1 MHVGEIA
8 WPEEVIP
15 ATLVFRNEHFACT
28 ACTDNGVSTNN
39 VIGGGGGESVLFC
52 ARSPALTLLQYTRQ
66 YRSGKYDFFPIF
78 FF

>member
-15 ATLVFRNEHFACT
+15 ATLVFRNEHFECT

-39 VIGGGGGESVLFC
+39 VIGRGGGVSAVW
-52 ARSPALTLLQYTRQ
+52 RTVTSPHSFTVYQAVQIR
-66 YRSGKYDFFPIF
+66 
-78 FF
+78 

>member
-39 VIGGGGGESVLFC
+39 VIGGGEGGVSAVLC
-52 ARSPALTLLQYTRQ
+52 TVTSPHSFTVYQAVQIR
-66 YRSGKYDFFPIF
+66 
-78 FF
+78 